1 MNIFTIA
8 KSSTSSWVSQSFRL
22 LSLGIIPVLL
32 CSCVPYVK
40 YEDAVSKL
48 QRANRVNAD
57 FEKRLRDNQIA
68 GFDGAARLERSS
80 ARIQELEGSLN
91 AITAER
97 DALELANVELQRSLT
112 EIPKVVI
119 STEKIAPGVSTNP
132 ETGGI
137 MLRDDVLF
145 DKGKSALKKQ
155 GKAIIK
161 DLVTNIQR
169 DYPTNVIYIDGH
181 TDNTPIK
188 RSKNADNWELGAK
201 RAHAVFKEFVVLGFD
216 KNQLRLSSSGWAQP
230 VPGVNPD
237 TEVGR
242 RQCRRVEIRVGDPIE

>member
-1 MNIFTIA
+1 MNNFDRP
-8 KSSTSSWVSQSFRL
+8 KSIEGLVSRSVRL
-22 LSLGIIPVLL
+22 LSLWIVPVLL

-48 QRANRVNAD
+48 QRANRVNSD
-57 FEKRLRDNQIA
+57 MEKRLKDTQIA
-68 GFDGAARLERSS
+68 GFDGEAQLQRSS
-80 ARIQELEGSLN
+80 ARIADLERSLN
-91 AITAER
+91 AVTSER
-97 DALELANVELQRSLT
+97 DSLTKVNEELKRSLT

-145 DKGKSALKKQ
+145 DKGKSVLKKQ
-155 GKAIIK
+155 GKTIIQE
-161 DLVTNIQR
+161 LVKNIQR
-169 DYPTNVIYIDGH
+169 DYSNNVIYIDGH

-201 RAHAVFKEFVVLGFD
+201 RAHAVFKEFVALGFD
-216 KNQLRLSSSGWAQP
+216 KNLLRLSSSGWAQP

-237 TEVGR
+237 TEAGR
-242 RQCRRVEIRVGDPIE
+242 RQCRRVEIRLGDPIE

>member
-1 MNIFTIA
+1 VNHFNRLA
-8 KSSTSSWVSQSFRL
+8 NSGASVSGGLRF
-22 LSLGIIPVLL
+22 LSLFIIPALL

-48 QRANRVNAD
+48 QRANRVNSD
-57 FEKRLRDNQIA
+57 MEKRLKDTQIA
-68 GFDGAARLERSS
+68 GFDGAAQLQRSS
-80 ARIQELEGSLN
+80 ARIEGLERDLN
-91 AITAER
+91 AVTSER
-97 DALELANVELQRSLT
+97 DALSRVNEELKKSLA

-119 STEKIAPGVSTNP
+119 STEQIAPGISTNP

-145 DKGKSALKKQ
+145 DKGKSTLKKQ
-155 GKAIIK
+155 GKTIIQE
-161 DLVTNIQR
+161 LVKNIQR
-169 DYPTNVIYIDGH
+169 DYPGNIIYIDGH

-201 RAHAVFKEFVVLGFD
+201 RAHAVFKEFVALGFS

-237 TEVGR
+237 TEAGR
-242 RQCRRVEIRVGDPIE
+242 RQCRRVEIRLGDPTE